1 MMSIQVEDLDYRNR
15 DHKQLEK
22 IMPTHI
28 PLGSYDDPSI
38 EKFVNG

>member
-1 MMSIQVEDLDYRNR
+1 MMSMVIEDLDYRNS

-28 PLGSYDDPSI
+28 PLEFYDNLLLK
-38 EKFVNG
+38 KFV